1 MWGSNARDTHPIFFH
16 HVLKALRN
24 GARSY
29 VVDPRGRIL
38 AEASEDRDELVVA
51 DLDMDMVREV
61 RNLWQFF
68 RDRRPELYS
77 DLTEI

>member
-1 MWGSNARDTHPIFFH
+1 MQRIRGND
-16 HVLKALRN
+16 L
-24 GARSY
+24 
-29 VVDPRGRIL
+29 VD
-38 AEASEDRDELVVA
+38 EDRDELVVA

-68 RDRRPELYS
+68 RDRRPEMYG